1 MKKIISYKMV
11 AIYIFAIFL
20 GAMTGYFISVKQNEK
35 EREAKSAK
43 YEKPFSIQQEALAK
57 RADFYKK
64 LIFETR
70 YLENGEVVR
79 EEQKLT
85 PSLYGKS
92 KEELEKIYSGWRVI
106 KFDDEEI
113 VLCRE
118 KEGLPPDYY
127 IISVLDGYV
136 VLLKSDG
143 NGHKEVVEKTDISI
157 ESLTPF
163 DRERVMKNI
172 VTKDKDEA
180 YQILANLSS

>member
-20 GAMTGYFISVKQNEK
+20 GAMTGYFISVKQNEM

-43 YEKPFSIQQEALAK
+43 YEKPFSIQQQALAEK
-57 RADFYKK
+57 TDFHKK
-64 LIFETR
+64 LIFETK
-70 YLENGEVVR
+70 YLENGEIVR

-92 KEELEKIYSGWRVI
+92 REELQKIYSGWKVI

-113 VLCRE
+113 VLYRE

-127 IISVLDGYV
+127 IISVVDGYV

-143 NGHKEVVEKTDISI
+143 NGHKEIVEKTDIPL

-172 VTKDKDEA
+172 ITKDKDEA